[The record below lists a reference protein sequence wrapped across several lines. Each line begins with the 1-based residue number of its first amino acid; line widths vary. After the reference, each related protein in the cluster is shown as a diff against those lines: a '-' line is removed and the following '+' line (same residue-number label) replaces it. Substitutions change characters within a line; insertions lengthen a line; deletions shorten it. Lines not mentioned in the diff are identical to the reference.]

1 MTFLSMVELN
11 VKSRRDSSVEEA
23 TKDGAATN
31 GSKDPSLAAKIW
43 DKLGLNVG
51 MLMLMVKY
59 FHVHNNQQQ
68 RKC

>member
-1 MTFLSMVELN
+1 MVELN
-11 VKSRRDSSVEEA
+11 VNSRHDSSVEKA
-23 TKDGAATN
+23 TKDEATTN
-31 GSKDPSLAAKIW
+31 GSKDPSFAAKTW

-51 MLMLMVKY
+51 MLMLMAKY